1 MLTKNTTTKTPDKP
15 NASWGCSEKETVWF
29 RPPRMIIQHAYYAS
43 TLNKTNL
50 KNIKDFFFTQI
61 NV

>member
-29 RPPRMIIQHAYYAS
+29 RPPNDYS
-43 TLNKTNL
+43 TRILCIDFKQNKL
-50 KNIKDFFFTQI
+50 KKY
-61 NV
+61 